1 MRLLLPEV
9 QVLPR
14 LIRGPFE
21 NAQLRQHF
29 KKSFPDKL
37 TNDLVAEIK
46 GSSESG
52 TVNLWVVQIV
62 CYELWQSPSPEALFG
77 EKHVRGLVEDYLN
90 RALDTL
96 AARKLKDPAIA
107 LLSALVTPIGARN
120 VISEYSL
127 IEQVKGK
134 EPRLEGQL
142 QPALTALVTQTKLVR
157 SELQR
162 DDTYYEILSEFL
174 SPWIMKQRQER
185 LAQQEETKQRAFE
198 ASLRRKKLLI
208 NVGLVMLAALLL
220 GLVSS
225 ALYLRE
231 VTRQQ
236 VRREQRQ
243 ALEAMTVRAT
253 QAEQRAQDL
262 SAAKG
267 QAEQA
272 RNEALQR
279 SYQAL
284 ALQEA
289 AGRER
294 DEALRQRD
302 EAFKHQPVVVVQ
314 KGEAK
319 TRRPADRRPKM
330 FGS

>member
-1 MRLLLPEV
+1 M
-9 QVLPR
+9 
-14 LIRGPFE
+14 
-21 NAQLRQHF
+21 
-29 KKSFPDKL
+29 
-37 TNDLVAEIK
+37 VAEIK

-52 TVNLWVVQIV
+52 TVNLWVVQIA

-90 RALDTL
+90 HALDTL

-107 LLSALVTPIGARN
+107 LLSAMVTPTGARN

-127 IEQVKGK
+127 VEQVKGK
-134 EPRLEGQL
+134 DPLSEGQL
-142 QPALTALVTQTKLVR
+142 KQALAALVKETKLVR

-185 LAQQEETKQRAFE
+185 LAQQEETKQRAYE

-208 NVGLVMLAALLL
+208 NIGLVMLAALLL

-236 VRREQRQ
+236 VRREQRL

-262 SAAKG
+262 LGGKG
-267 QAEQA
+267 T
-272 RNEALQR
+272 
-279 SYQAL
+279 
-284 ALQEA
+284 
-289 AGRER
+289 G
-294 DEALRQRD
+294 
-302 EAFKHQPVVVVQ
+302 
-314 KGEAK
+314 
-319 TRRPADRRPKM
+319 
-330 FGS
+330 